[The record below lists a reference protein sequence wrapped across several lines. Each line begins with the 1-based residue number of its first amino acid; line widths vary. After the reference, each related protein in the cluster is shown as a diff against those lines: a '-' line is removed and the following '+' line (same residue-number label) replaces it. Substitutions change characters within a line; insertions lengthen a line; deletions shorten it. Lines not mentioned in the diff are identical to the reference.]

1 MLTVLGLIAVV
12 VGMIISVG
20 TVARLWIAS
29 RKQAKSDDAAVD
41 RAH

>member
-20 TVARLWIAS
+20 TVVRLWIAS
-29 RKQAKSDDAAVD
+29 RK
-41 RAH
+41 